1 MICRSVTAA
10 FAAVSAFFIPATALL
25 DGHQISAAVELGYL
39 LRSLERFCLI
49 RRQVSMP
56 TFTFRGSVM
65 SRISVWLS
73 VKNQKNW
80 VPGGAELL
88 AFVTASSSPT
98 KG

>member
-56 TFTFRGSVM
+56 TFTFEARSCLVLVSGCQLRTRRIGSLVE
-65 SRISVWLS
+65 LS
-73 VKNQKNW
+73 
-80 VPGGAELL
+80 
-88 AFVTASSSPT
+88 S
-98 KG
+98 